1 MDKKLTQKQRNAIL
15 FDGHRK
21 PNTRREFL
29 ATGMMSFSAYMMT
42 PSILGILGNSSIAR
56 ADDSCESGS
65 STQLPAFVSI
75 NLAGGM
81 SLSGNYMVLDA
92 GGALLSN
99 YDTLG
104 LGTGVIA
111 TEKEFQGVLFPSSQ
125 VVNTSALTGMRA
137 TAAGALAKSSFVG
150 VAVPLQDDTQNN
162 AIDPTGMVT
171 AAGLVGSL
179 LPKLGRNSSTGTGI
193 GQMASNVKPPTPLVV
208 SKISDLTSALA
219 PASSLTSQLSLP
231 QQSSLFSL
239 VSNLSG
245 SQARAIASVNSSSS
259 QTLSKLVQCAT
270 DKNIALSTQTNPG
283 IDPQLDTDKTVS
295 NLWSM
300 TSTGTMIGRTQN
312 ERVIF
317 GSMVY
322 NALKGNSGSVGF
334 DLGGYDYHGQGA
346 TTQNNMDFAAG
357 QMIGQVL
364 ATAQAMKQ
372 KVFIHVTS
380 DGSVGA
386 PTGSGVRPGF
396 TGDRGSGG
404 MSWMIAYDPAGRPA
418 MKNDKVSPWQLGYY
432 TKGLGAAD
440 DSLVGSADKA
450 GVAAFANYLQF
461 AGQYSL
467 FSKVLTPLSTTDQ
480 DTLVRFA

>member
-1 MDKKLTQKQRNAIL
+1 MKKKTNYFEDHK
-15 FDGHRK
+15 K

-29 ATGMMSFSAYMMT
+29 ATGMMSFGAYMMT
-42 PSILGILGNSSIAR
+42 PSVLGVLANSSVAK
-56 ADDSCESGS
+56 AQDSCDASSG
-65 STQLPAFVSI
+65 TVLPAFVAI

-81 SLSGNYMVLDA
+81 SLSGNTIVMDK
-92 GGALLSN
+92 GGSTLSR
-99 YDTLG
+99 YDILG
-104 LGTGVIA
+104 LGTNMIS
-111 TEKEFQGVLFPSSQ
+111 TEKEFQGVVFPSSN
-125 VVNTSALTGMRA
+125 VINTSTLTGMRS
-137 TAAGALAKSSFVG
+137 TAAGALAKSSFVQ
-150 VAVPLQDDTQNN
+150 VCVPLQDDTSNN
-162 AIDPTGMVT
+162 QIDPTGMVT

-179 LPKLGRNSSTGTGI
+179 LPKLGRNNNTGTGI
-193 GQMASNVKPPTPLVV
+193 SQSYSNVKPPTPLVV
-208 SKISDLTSALA
+208 GKISDLTTALA
-219 PASSLTSQLSLP
+219 PASSLTSQLNSSQ
-231 QQSSLFSL
+231 QQSLLTL
-239 VSNLSG
+239 VSGLSG
-245 SQARAIASVNSSSS
+245 SQARAVASVNSSSS

-270 DKNIALSTQTNPG
+270 DKNIQLATQTNPG
-283 IDPQLDTDKTVS
+283 IDPLLDSDQTVA
-295 NLWSM
+295 NLWQM
-300 TSTGTMIGRTQN
+300 KTGGTAFNRNQN
-312 ERVIF
+312 ERTIF

-322 NALKGNSGSVGF
+322 NALKGNSGAVGLE
-334 DLGGYDYHGQGA
+334 LGGYDYHGQGT

-357 QMIGQVL
+357 QLIGQVL

-386 PTGSGVRPGF
+386 PSGSDVRPGF

-418 MKNDKVSPWQLGYY
+418 MKNDRPSPWQLGYY
-432 TKGLGAAD
+432 TAGQGAAD

-480 DTLVRFA
+480 DYLVRFA